1 MSDIQ
6 DAAPKAARVADS
18 AIPKKRGQ
26 GVLRVAGPLLAVLV
40 AAGFYLT
47 SGRYVSTDNAYVD
60 ADMVTMAPQV
70 AGRIIEVAVR
80 ENQSVQQG
88 DLLFRIDPQP
98 LQLSVDALR
107 AQAQAVAQYLG
118 SSKDGYRA
126 ALADLAGSESTL
138 ARDQAQLERVR
149 DLRKRGLVAQQ
160 ALDDAINAVAVA
172 RGNRDH
178 DAATVAKARTEL
190 GGDVDAPAEQLAGYL
205 AVKAQLDKAEL
216 DLAHTTVRAP
226 MDGVIGKTRLQP
238 GDYLQVGQ
246 ATMPLVSTRVWV
258 DANFKETDLTHVAPG
273 QSATVRLDTWPDHE
287 FKARVASIS
296 PATGAAFSILPA
308 QNATGNWVKVVQRI
322 PVRLELMLDEPAELQ
337 PRVGMSAEVEIDT
350 GAQNSL
356 WGRWFGREEPPAHAL
371 AGH

>member
-1 MSDIQ
+1 MSNTPKSSP
-6 DAAPKAARVADS
+6 DAGQSAVPASPK
-18 AIPKKRGQ
+18 PRGQ
-26 GVLRVAGPLLAVLV
+26 RVLWLAGPLLALMV
-40 AAGFYLT
+40 AGGFYLT
-47 SGRYVSTDNAYVD
+47 AGRYVSTDNAYVD
-60 ADMVTMAPQV
+60 ADMVTIAPQV
-70 AGRIIEVAVR
+70 AGRVIEVAVR
-80 ENQSVQQG
+80 ENQAVHQG
-88 DLLFRIDPQP
+88 DLLFRIDPEP

-118 SSKDGYRA
+118 ASKDGYRA

-138 ARDQAQLERVR
+138 TRDQAQLARVR
-149 DLRKRGLVAQQ
+149 DLRQRGLVAQQ

-172 RGNRDH
+172 RGDRDH
-178 DAATVAKARTEL
+178 DVATVAKLRTEL

-216 DLAHTTVRAP
+216 DLAHTTVRAS
-226 MDGVIGKTRLQP
+226 MDGVIGKTSLQA
-238 GDYLQVGQ
+238 GDYVQVGQ

-258 DANFKETDLTHVAPG
+258 DANFKETDLTHVSTG

-287 FKARVASIS
+287 FEARVASIS

-308 QNATGNWVKVVQRI
+308 QNATGNWVKIVQRI
-322 PVRLELMLDEPAELQ
+322 PVRLELVLDESNALQ

-356 WGRWFGREEPPAHAL
+356 WGRWFGRDEPPAHAF